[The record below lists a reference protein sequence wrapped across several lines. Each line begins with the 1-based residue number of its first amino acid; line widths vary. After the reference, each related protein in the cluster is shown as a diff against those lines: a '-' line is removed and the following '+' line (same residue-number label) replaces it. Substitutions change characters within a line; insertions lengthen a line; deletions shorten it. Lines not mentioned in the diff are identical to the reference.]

1 MTDDTADRRSAG
13 THPGQGDMDNEDDI
27 QCRDTDSPP
36 RRKFRDTLFVNMFG
50 RNINAKEYFLS
61 LYNAIHGTDFRI
73 GEVEIKPVMLENVV
87 YKGLENDVSMEING
101 AIVVLAE
108 QQSTVNHNMPFR
120 CLEYLVA
127 HYNRFFERGDKYSTR
142 RVTLPRPECYVFY
155 NGDAPFPQEA
165 EMRLSDAFR
174 ESGVTKDGGS
184 LPQSL
189 QLELTVRVY
198 NINKSANHPILARC
212 EPLLAYSNFTEYARM
227 AKAGGEKNPMAYAL
241 RESRRGDVLA
251 EYFDA
256 ISREEQSM
264 IFGEWDEEEYRRVMK
279 REAFEDGHDAGVVE
293 GAQQTARENA
303 RNFLKEGD
311 APEKIARCCSLPLDV
326 VLALKE
332 ELSGETAMQ

>member
-1 MTDDTADRRSAG
+1 
-13 THPGQGDMDNEDDI
+13 MDNEDDI
-27 QCRDTDSPP
+27 QRRDADSPP

-87 YKGLENDVSMEING
+87 YKGLANDVSMEING

-127 HYNRFFERGDKYSTR
+127 HYNRFFERGDKYSSR
-142 RVTLPRPECYVFY
+142 QIRLPRPECYVFY

-174 ESGVTKDGGS
+174 ESGAG
-184 LPQSL
+184 LPQSM
-189 QLELTVRVY
+189 QLDLTVKVY
-198 NINKSANHPILARC
+198 NINKSANHPILSRC

-227 AKAGGEKNPMAYAL
+227 AKAGGEKNPVAYAL
-241 RESRRGDVLA
+241 RRSRRGDVLA

-279 REAFEDGHDAGVVE
+279 REAFEDGMEEGV
-293 GAQQTARENA
+293 QQTARQNA
-303 RNFLKEGD
+303 RNFLHMNILTPEQIAQGTGLSLD
-311 APEKIARCCSLPLDV
+311 A
-326 VLALKE
+326 VLAIKD
-332 ELSGETAMQ
+332 ELSNEVLAQ

>member
-1 MTDDTADRRSAG
+1 
-13 THPGQGDMDNEDDI
+13 MDNDDI
-27 QCRDTDSPP
+27 QCRDADSPP

-87 YKGLENDVSMEING
+87 YKGLANDVSMEING

-174 ESGVTKDGGS
+174 ESGAG

-189 QLELTVRVY
+189 QLDLTVKVY

-227 AKAGGEKNPMAYAL
+227 AKAGGEKNPVAYAL
-241 RESRRGDVLA
+241 RRSRRGDVLA

-279 REAFEDGHDAGVVE
+279 REAFEDGHDAGV
-293 GAQQTARENA
+293 AENA
-303 RNFLKEGD
+303 RQNARNLLHMNILT
-311 APEKIARCCSLPLDV
+311 PEQIAQAVSLPLEE
-326 VLALKE
+326 VLALKAG
-332 ELSGETAMQ
+332 LSQETVVE

>member
-1 MTDDTADRRSAG
+1 
-13 THPGQGDMDNEDDI
+13 MDNDDI
-27 QCRDTDSPP
+27 HCRDADSPP

-87 YKGLENDVSMEING
+87 YKGLANDVSMEING

-165 EMRLSDAFR
+165 EMRLSDAFG
-174 ESGVTKDGGS
+174 ESGAG
-184 LPQSL
+184 LPQPL
-189 QLELTVRVY
+189 QLDLTVKVY

-227 AKAGGEKNPMAYAL
+227 AKAGGERNPVAYAL
-241 RESRRGDVLA
+241 RRSRRGDVLA

-256 ISREEQSM
+256 IGREEQSM

-279 REAFEDGHDAGVVE
+279 REAFEDGME
-293 GAQQTARENA
+293 EKARQNA
-303 RNFLKEGD
+303 RNFLHMNILTPEQIAQGTGLSLD
-311 APEKIARCCSLPLDV
+311 A
-326 VLALKE
+326 VLAIKD
-332 ELSGETAMQ
+332 ELSNEVLAQ

>member
-1 MTDDTADRRSAG
+1 MTDMTAGRPGAAVFPTG
-13 THPGQGDMDNEDDI
+13 TARGGDMDNDDI
-27 QCRDTDSPP
+27 QCRDADSPQ

-87 YKGLENDVSMEING
+87 YKGLANDVSMEING

-127 HYNRFFERGDKYSTR
+127 HYNRLFERGDKYSTR

-174 ESGVTKDGGS
+174 ESGAG

-189 QLELTVRVY
+189 QLDLTVRVY

-227 AKAGGEKNPMAYAL
+227 AKAGGEKNPVAYAL
-241 RESRRGDVLA
+241 RRSRRGDVLA

-279 REAFEDGHDAGVVE
+279 REAFEDGAE
-293 GAQQTARENA
+293 ANARESA
-303 RNFLKEGD
+303 RNLLKEGD

>member
-1 MTDDTADRRSAG
+1 
-13 THPGQGDMDNEDDI
+13 MDNEDDI
-27 QCRDTDSPP
+27 QCRDADSPP

-87 YKGLENDVSMEING
+87 YKGLANDVSMEING

-174 ESGVTKDGGS
+174 ESGAG

-189 QLELTVRVY
+189 QLDLTVRVY
-198 NINKSANHPILARC
+198 NINKSANHPILAKC
-212 EPLLAYSNFTEYARM
+212 EALLAYSNFTEYARM
-227 AKAGGEKNPMAYAL
+227 AKAGGERHPVSYAL

-279 REAFEDGHDAGVVE
+279 REAFEDGMEEGV
-293 GAQQTARENA
+293 QQTARTNA
-303 RNFLKEGD
+303 RNLLKEGD

>member
-1 MTDDTADRRSAG
+1 
-13 THPGQGDMDNEDDI
+13 MDNDDI
-27 QCRDTDSPP
+27 QCRDADSPP

-50 RNINAKEYFLS
+50 RNINAKEYILS

-73 GEVEIKPVMLENVV
+73 GEVVIKPVMLENVV
-87 YKGLENDVSMEING
+87 YKGLANDVSMEING

-142 RVTLPRPECYVFY
+142 QIRLPRPECYVFY

-174 ESGVTKDGGS
+174 ESGAG

-189 QLELTVRVY
+189 QLDLTVRVY
-198 NINKSANHPILARC
+198 NINKSANHPILGKC

-227 AKAGGEKNPMAYAL
+227 AKAGGEKNPVAYAL
-241 RESRRGDVLA
+241 RRSRKGDVLA

-256 ISREEQSM
+256 IGKEEQSM

-279 REAFEDGHDAGVVE
+279 REAFEDGME
-293 GAQQTARENA
+293 ENARTNA

-332 ELSGETAMQ
+332 ELSGEITMQ

>member
-1 MTDDTADRRSAG
+1 
-13 THPGQGDMDNEDDI
+13 MDNDDI
-27 QCRDTDSPP
+27 QCRDADSPP

-174 ESGVTKDGGS
+174 ESGAGF
-184 LPQSL
+184 PQSL
-189 QLELTVRVY
+189 QLDLTVKVY
-198 NINKSANHPILARC
+198 NINKSANHPILGKC
-212 EPLLAYSNFTEYARM
+212 EALLAYSNFTEYARM
-227 AKAGGEKNPMAYAL
+227 AKVSGEKNPVSYAL

-279 REAFEDGHDAGVVE
+279 REAFEDGME
-293 GAQQTARENA
+293 ENA
-303 RNFLKEGD
+303 RQNARNLLHMNILTPEQIAQGTGLTLD
-311 APEKIARCCSLPLDV
+311 A
-326 VLALKE
+326 VLAIKD
-332 ELSGETAMQ
+332 ELSNEVLAQ

>member
-1 MTDDTADRRSAG
+1 MTDMTADRPGADVFPVG
-13 THPGQGDMDNEDDI
+13 TARGGDMDNEDDI
-27 QCRDTDSPP
+27 QRRDADSPP

-174 ESGVTKDGGS
+174 ESGAV
-184 LPQSL
+184 LPKSL
-189 QLELTVRVY
+189 QLDLTVKVY

-227 AKAGGEKNPMAYAL
+227 AKAGGKKNPVAYAL
-241 RESRRGDVLA
+241 RESRKGDVLA

-279 REAFEDGHDAGVVE
+279 REAFEDGHDAGVAE
-293 GAQQTARENA
+293 NARTNA

>member
-1 MTDDTADRRSAG
+1 
-13 THPGQGDMDNEDDI
+13 
-27 QCRDTDSPP
+27 
-36 RRKFRDTLFVNMFG
+36 MFG

-87 YKGLENDVSMEING
+87 YKGLANDVSMEING

-174 ESGVTKDGGS
+174 ESGAG
-184 LPQSL
+184 LPHSM
-189 QLELTVRVY
+189 QLDLTVKVY
-198 NINKSANHPILARC
+198 NINKSANHPILGKC
-212 EPLLAYSNFTEYARM
+212 
-227 AKAGGEKNPMAYAL
+227 
-241 RESRRGDVLA
+241 
-251 EYFDA
+251 
-256 ISREEQSM
+256 
-264 IFGEWDEEEYRRVMK
+264 
-279 REAFEDGHDAGVVE
+279 EAFEDGHDAGVAE
-293 GAQQTARENA
+293 GAQQTARTNA

>member
-1 MTDDTADRRSAG
+1 
-13 THPGQGDMDNEDDI
+13 MDNDDI
-27 QCRDTDSPP
+27 QCRDADSPP

-87 YKGLENDVSMEING
+87 YKGLANDVSMEING

-127 HYNRFFERGDKYSTR
+127 HYNRLFERGDKYSTR
-142 RVTLPRPECYVFY
+142 QIKLPRPECYVFY

-174 ESGVTKDGGS
+174 ESGAG
-184 LPQSL
+184 LPQSM
-189 QLELTVRVY
+189 QLDLTVKVY
-198 NINKSANHPILARC
+198 NINKSANHPILSRC

-227 AKAGGEKNPMAYAL
+227 AKAGGEKNPVAYAL
-241 RESRRGDVLA
+241 RRSRRGDVLA

-279 REAFEDGHDAGVVE
+279 REAFEDGHDAGV
-293 GAQQTARENA
+293 AENA
-303 RNFLKEGD
+303 RQNARNLLHMNILTPEQIAQGTGLSLD
-311 APEKIARCCSLPLDV
+311 A
-326 VLALKE
+326 VLAIKD
-332 ELSGETAMQ
+332 ELSNEVLAQ

>member
-1 MTDDTADRRSAG
+1 MTDMTADRPGADAFPAG
-13 THPGQGDMDNEDDI
+13 TARGDDMDNEDDI
-27 QCRDTDSPP
+27 LCRDADSPP

-73 GEVEIKPVMLENVV
+73 GEVDIKPVMLENVV
-87 YKGLENDVSMEING
+87 YKGLANDVSMEING

-142 RVTLPRPECYVFY
+142 QIRLPRPECYVFY

-174 ESGVTKDGGS
+174 ESGAG

-189 QLELTVRVY
+189 QLDLTVRVY

-227 AKAGGEKNPMAYAL
+227 AKAGGEKNPVAYAL
-241 RESRRGDVLA
+241 RRSRRGDVLA

-279 REAFEDGHDAGVVE
+279 REAFEDGMEEGV
-293 GAQQTARENA
+293 QQTARTNA

>member
-1 MTDDTADRRSAG
+1 
-13 THPGQGDMDNEDDI
+13 MDNEDDI
-27 QCRDTDSPP
+27 QCRDTASPP

-87 YKGLENDVSMEING
+87 YKGLANDVSMEING

-174 ESGVTKDGGS
+174 ESGAG
-184 LPQSL
+184 LPQPL
-189 QLELTVRVY
+189 QLDLTVKVY

-227 AKAGGEKNPMAYAL
+227 AKAGGEKNPVSYAL

-279 REAFEDGHDAGVVE
+279 REAFEDGMEEGV
-293 GAQQTARENA
+293 QQTARQNA
-303 RNFLKEGD
+303 RNLLHMNILT
-311 APEKIARCCSLPLDV
+311 PEQIAQAVSLPLEE
-326 VLALKE
+326 VLALKAG
-332 ELSGETAMQ
+332 LSQETVVE